1 MVSASDSFIHGK
13 PSQNLMSPSA
23 TPAFLPL
30 VCYEV
35 IFSGGLGKAVQNAQ
49 WMLNLT
55 NDAWFEGT
63 IGAEQHFAHARLRA
77 IEEGVP
83 LVRVANKGVTAIVDP
98 LGRITVQLSKS
109 EASAINA
116 KLPERLERT
125 VFSDYRHGLFYLM
138 IFGAFL
144 IVLLRNRW
152 RRYWE
157 VTS

>member
-1 MVSASDSFIHGK
+1 
-13 PSQNLMSPSA
+13 
-23 TPAFLPL
+23 
-30 VCYEV
+30 
-35 IFSGGLGKAVQNAQ
+35 
-49 WMLNLT
+49 MLNLT